1 MSFGNR
7 LTRSAPMKRSGFK
20 TKPDAKGLS
29 RSTPLAKQ
37 SKKVIARAL
46 EKGSGKA
53 YSTLKSSRPYVS
65 AADLRYM
72 ERVRGLGC
80 ICCLACYG
88 IADTP
93 AIVHHLRTGQ
103 GKMKAAHTNT
113 MPLCPRHHQDSG
125 VGVHDMGRP
134 QFAAL
139 HGKSEVELLHL
150 VQAQLGIPLFQVGYE
165 EI

>member
-1 MSFGNR
+1 MTFGNG
-7 LTRSAPMKRSGFK
+7 APMKRSGFK
-20 TKPDAKGLS
+20 TKPGAKWLS
-29 RSTPLAKQ
+29 RSRPLARQ
-37 SKKVIARAL
+37 SAKAIA
-46 EKGSGKA
+46 KGSGKA
-53 YSTLKSSRPYVS
+53 FSTLKSSRPYVS
-65 AADLRYM
+65 ASDQRYM
-72 ERVRGLGC
+72 ARVRGLGC

-113 MPLCPRHHQDSG
+113 IPLCPTHHQHSG

-150 VQAQLGIPLFQVGYE
+150 VQAQLHIPLFHPGPTDLVVDMGPD
-165 EI
+165 